1 MLSHILQPRVEPN
14 TIHRPQL
21 LRRPY
26 SSPSADQA
34 PVLITISSA
43 TEPMN
48 LNFAPSGL
56 LSAMSIPITAR
67 GLGSLAVRAFSGK
80 QAQHAAFIAFY
91 RKCGNPDLTNHKISA
106 NPYIKKNNG
115 LK

>member
-1 MLSHILQPRVEPN
+1 MLSHILQPRVDPN

-21 LRRPY
+21 MRRPY
-26 SSPSADQA
+26 SSPAAGQA
-34 PVLITISSA
+34 PVLITISSDKTA

-91 RKCGNPDLTNHKISA
+91 RKCGSPD
-106 NPYIKKNNG
+106 
-115 LK
+115 